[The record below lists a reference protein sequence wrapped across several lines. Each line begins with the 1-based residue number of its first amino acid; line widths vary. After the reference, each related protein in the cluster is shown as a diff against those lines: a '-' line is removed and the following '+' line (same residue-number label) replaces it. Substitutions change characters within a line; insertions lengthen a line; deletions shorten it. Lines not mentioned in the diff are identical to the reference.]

1 MANEQPT
8 DFSFLKHY
16 RLNELTGDELRAIY
30 PHIAARRQNFENLLW
45 QVPMLS
51 LTGESFLFTIILG
64 ESSTFFS
71 RLISSSL
78 AMVIALTSLSSLAR
92 HRLSETH
99 DSQLISAIEEVLFKK
114 SFHGLG
120 FRDSRKEFFHSKKSL
135 QRADFWDFLVKIL
148 SKGRAYPIWMFVF
161 TCFFVAAFTSFLLN
175 FIDPAVFSI

>member
-1 MANEQPT
+1 MAQEQSN
-8 DFSFLKHY
+8 DFSFMTHY
-16 RLNELTGDELRAIY
+16 KLDELSSDELKAIY

-99 DSQLISAIEEVLFKK
+99 DSQLISAIETVFLRSHFMGWVLETQEK
-114 SFHGLG
+114 SF
-120 FRDSRKEFFHSKKSL
+120 FIQKS
-135 QRADFWDFLVKIL
+135 QYKVQIFGI
-148 SKGRAYPIWMFVF
+148 S
-161 TCFFVAAFTSFLLN
+161 
-175 FIDPAVFSI
+175 

>member
-1 MANEQPT
+1 MAQEQSN
-8 DFSFLKHY
+8 DFSFMTHY
-16 RLNELTGDELRAIY
+16 KLDELSSDELKAIY

-99 DSQLISAIEEVLFKK
+99 DSQLISAIETVLFKK

-120 FRDSRKEFFHSKKSL
+120 FRDSRKEFFHSKKSI
-135 QRADFWDFLVKIL
+135 QSADFWDFLVKIL

-161 TCFFVAAFTSFLLN
+161 TCFFIAALVSFIFN
-175 FIDPAVFSI
+175 FFDPGVFSI